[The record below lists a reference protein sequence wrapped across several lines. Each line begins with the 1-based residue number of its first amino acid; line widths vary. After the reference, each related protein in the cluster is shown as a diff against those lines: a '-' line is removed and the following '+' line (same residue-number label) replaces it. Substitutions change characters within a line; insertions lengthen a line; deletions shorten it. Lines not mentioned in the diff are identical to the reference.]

1 MCGGYITNQINNG
14 VGKSLKPPLPGY
26 TIWEGGRAPKKGRLG
41 LEFEVGVD
49 IWVVDANGGKT
60 RISGSGGA
68 TVYCP
73 RYPSACAR
81 RLWAAGGVFVS
92 GISSGTRAN

>member
-41 LEFEVGVD
+41 LEFEVEVD

-60 RISGSGGA
+60 RISGSGG
-68 TVYCP
+68 
-73 RYPSACAR
+73 
-81 RLWAAGGVFVS
+81 RLCTALVTQVRVRGGCGQRGGF
-92 GISSGTRAN
+92 SSVG